1 MAVLGTTH
9 SVSTANSG
17 QPAACD
23 KPTGVANGDVLL
35 AIVTVPTL
43 AGTSSIVTPPGGWTL
58 LGHFNAPAAAAIGV
72 TQGWFIKSIPVASSE
87 VATNYTFTA
96 TNIGAARVL
105 VQISRMT
112 DRDPA
117 TAASGPSTSQSRST
131 SVATTPTGSISPAGG
146 LWDIVYTGAT
156 RSNNTFTAPDTELDD
171 YNPAANTSAAIYTLS
186 DQPDGTYSKT
196 VTASTASSTGL
207 GVIAAFKRYVP
218 VAPPSGASIWD
229 TGTNAYVDVHA
240 AVWISGAYVDVLTD
254 IV

>member
-9 SVSTANSG
+9 SASTANSG

-23 KPTGVANGDVLL
+23 KPTGVADKDTLL

-43 AGTSSIVTPPGGWTL
+43 STTNSTVTPPGGWTL
-58 LGHFNAPAAAAIGV
+58 LGHFHAPASGAIGI
-72 TQGWFIKSIPVASSE
+72 TQAWFVKYIPTASSE

-112 DRDPA
+112 DRDSA
-117 TAASGPSTSQSRST
+117 SAASGPSNSQSRST
-131 SVATTPTGSISPAGG
+131 STTATPTGSISPSGG
-146 LWDIVYTGAT
+146 TWDIVYTGAT
-156 RSNNTFTAPDTELDD
+156 RSNNTFTGPDTEIDD

-196 VTASTASSTGL
+196 VTASSASGTGL
-207 GVIAAFKRYVP
+207 GVIAAFKKYVP
-218 VAPPSGASIWD
+218 VASPSPA
-229 TGTNAYVDVHA
+229 V
-240 AVWISGAYVDVLTD
+240 VWISGSYVDVNAAMWTGSAYEVLLTTD
-254 IV
+254 LV

>member
-9 SVSTANSG
+9 SASTANSG

-23 KPTGVANGDVLL
+23 KPTGVADGDVLL

-58 LGHFNAPAAAAIGV
+58 LGHFNAPAASAIGI
-72 TQGWFIKSIPVASSE
+72 TQGWFVKYIPTAASE

-112 DRDPA
+112 GRDSA
-117 TAASGPSTSQSRST
+117 SAASGPSASQSRST
-131 SVATTPTGSISPAGG
+131 SVATTPTGSISPSGG
-146 LWDIVYTGAT
+146 TWDIVYTGAT

-171 YNPAANTSAAIYTLS
+171 YNPAANTSAAIYTLA

-196 VTASTASSTGL
+196 VTASGASSTGL
-207 GVIAAFKRYVP
+207 GVIAAFKKYVP
-218 VAPPSGASIWD
+218 VVSPSPAVVWD
-229 TGTNAYVDVHA
+229 
-240 AVWISGAYVDVLTD
+240 SGAYVNVNVAMWTGSTYEVLLTTD
-254 IV
+254 LV